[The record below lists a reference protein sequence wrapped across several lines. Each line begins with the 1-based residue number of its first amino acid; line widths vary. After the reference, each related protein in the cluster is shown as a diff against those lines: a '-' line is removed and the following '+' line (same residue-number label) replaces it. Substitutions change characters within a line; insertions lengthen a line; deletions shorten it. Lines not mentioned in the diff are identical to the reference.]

1 LLPAPRMRARHLFLT
16 SCLVAPLSGCG
27 GTAPQGSRG
36 AADSG
41 TEKDA
46 ARAASLDAK
55 GDEDAV
61 GALNADAGNEPID
74 LTGSVACGQ
83 STCTTGQICF
93 ELGCSDAPTFG
104 CDAGSGDG
112 WIEVSGETITYC
124 CKPTSSA
131 PVFYACVDS
140 PPTCGSRP
148 TCNCLEERFFG
159 TLNCELT
166 PCNGRTLKEELY

>member
-1 LLPAPRMRARHLFLT
+1 MRLERGLLPAPRMRARHLFLT
-16 SCLVAPLSGCG
+16 SCLVAP
-27 GTAPQGSRG
+27 SR
-36 AADSG
+36 
-41 TEKDA
+41 DA
-46 ARAASLDAK
+46 AALRPKGHAAPRAASLDAK

-74 LTGSVACGQ
+74 LSGSVACGQ

-112 WIEVSGETITYC
+112 WIEVSGETITFC
-124 CKPTSSA
+124 CKPTSFA